1 MGPSGVPVPARFL
14 SLSTSLALL
23 SDRLP
28 VTALQSMEVKLVD
41 VPDAGYLSTNKTPQG
56 EIYCRG
62 PSLFKGYFKVR
73 VILRC
78 GKRAARSDFCHSAL
92 PQRPDL
98 DDEAFAEGG
107 WFKTG
112 DVAQF
117 NADGTMSIIDRIK
130 NLVKLAG
137 GEYIALGTH
146 PFSLT
151 YLVFELADDTL
162 GSCRETRV
170 GLQVCP
176 SGRQPLRS
184 RQP

>member
-1 MGPSGVPVPARFL
+1 VRNSPTGLFLDGSLGSARPGTFPFAQHI
-14 SLSTSLALL
+14 SALL

-137 GEYIALGTH
+137 GEYIALGTY
-146 PFSLT
+146 PLSLI
-151 YLVFELADDTL
+151 YFGFELADDTL
-162 GSCRETRV
+162 DSCRET
-170 GLQVCP
+170 
-176 SGRQPLRS
+176 
-184 RQP
+184 